1 MLGHHCSSLEN
12 GKWVD
17 MKCILEVKV
26 HGIGVRLDLEWGEGK
41 GESCSVNVSQLL
53 CEVLFLR
60 PRTQVSLLSH
70 WYQPL
75 LYAEFSWF
83 LLAFGK
89 NMIKYVKKLTG
100 FFIPDIPSLL
110 KHE

>member
-1 MLGHHCSSLEN
+1 MGGYEMYIRS
-12 GKWVD
+12 K
-17 MKCILEVKV
+17 I

-41 GESCSVNVSQLL
+41 GESRSVNVSQLL

-70 WYQPL
+70 RYHPL